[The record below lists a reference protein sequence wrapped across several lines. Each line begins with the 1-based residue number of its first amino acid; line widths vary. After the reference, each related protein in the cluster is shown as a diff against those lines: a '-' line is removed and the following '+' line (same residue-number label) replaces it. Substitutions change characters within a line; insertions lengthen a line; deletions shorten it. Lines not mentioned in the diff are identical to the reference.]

1 MSYKQIRYHK
11 TGTMLTVEGPRFSSR
26 AESRMYQ
33 RWGAHCI
40 NMTTCP
46 EVVLAKELGLPYASI
61 GIVTDYD
68 CWREDADGHE
78 HVDVASV
85 LKTFKSSLATVTA
98 LILDVVPRLAEF
110 NEWPR
115 VLQQHQEMISRSIM

>member
-1 MSYKQIRYHK
+1 
-11 TGTMLTVEGPRFSSR
+11 MLTVEGPRFSSR

-33 RWGAHCI
+33 QWGAHCI

-68 CWREDADGHE
+68 CWREDVEHDQ

-85 LKTFKSSLATVTA
+85 LKTFKASLAHVTS
-98 LILDVVPRLAEF
+98 LILDVVPRFAEF
-110 NEWPR
+110 DNWPH
-115 VLQQHQEMISRSIM
+115 VIQQHQDMVKRSIM

>member
-1 MSYKQIRYHK
+1 
-11 TGTMLTVEGPRFSSR
+11 MLTVEGPRFSSR

-33 RWGAHCI
+33 QWGAHCI

-46 EVVLAKELGLPYASI
+46 EVVLAKELGIPYASI

-68 CWREDADGHE
+68 CWREDVDNDQ

-85 LKTFKSSLATVTA
+85 LKTFKASLANVTS
-98 LILDVVPRLAEF
+98 LIIDVVPRLAGF
-110 NEWPR
+110 AEWSR
-115 VLQQHQEMISRSIM
+115 VIKQHQEMVTRSIM